1 MGRNDGTLIA
11 DVGPLRR
18 MLPSLMPSRNGSV
31 VYYEQQLDLTKT
43 LAWLET
49 REPSITF
56 YELAIAGL
64 VRVWSERPQ
73 INRFIA
79 GGKLYQRNVIAFSIS
94 VKKSL
99 DENAPLTSI
108 KAVFDPADTIAD
120 TCKRVEDMIQRGKDK
135 KRETESEKEM
145 RFVTK
150 LPIFLI
156 RWIVAIQ
163 RMFDWYGLVPKLMT
177 RNDPLYSSAYVVNL
191 GSVGLEAAYHHL
203 YEYGNIPFFIVIGKL
218 KKAPVV
224 DDNGELVVHDVV
236 NIRYTFDERITD
248 GFYTSTA
255 LERFRE
261 YIENPVLLDQSKP

>member
-1 MGRNDGTLIA
+1 MGRNDGALVPDI
-11 DVGPLRR
+11 GPLRR
-18 MLPSLMPSRNGSV
+18 MLPSLMPSRNGAV

-43 LAWLET
+43 LPWLEA

-73 INRFIA
+73 LNRFIA
-79 GGKLYQRNVIAFSIS
+79 GGKLYQRDEIAFSIS

-108 KAVFDPADTIAD
+108 KAVFDPSDSIAD
-120 TCKRVEDMIQRGKDK
+120 TCRRVEELIERGKDK
-135 KRETESEKEM
+135 KLETESEKEM

-156 RWIVAIQ
+156 RWLVALQ
-163 RMFDWYGLVPKLMT
+163 RMVDWYGLLPRFMT

-224 DDNGELVVHDVV
+224 DENGELVIHDVV

-261 YIENPVLLDQSKP
+261 YIENPELLDISKP